1 MTTQPAVP
9 RRPACL
15 PGGITGYP
23 GQLSRS
29 AGDVGFVAHADDPVR
44 RPRGA
49 DHRVVS
55 GNGADMAGQR
65 DDAVPGFRFHI
76 AAAGERCRF
85 PESGGTRPAGQVS
98 YEL

>member
-29 AGDVGFVAHADDPVR
+29 AGDVEFVAHVDDPVR

-49 DHRVVS
+49 DHRVRL
-55 GNGADMAGQR
+55 GPGTDMAGQR
-65 DDAVPGFRFHI
+65 DELSRVPAFPSLPPGT
-76 AAAGERCRF
+76 AADSRS
-85 PESGGTRPAGQVS
+85 PGGTWRAGQVS

>member
-29 AGDVGFVAHADDPVR
+29 AGDVEFVAHADDPVR

-49 DHRVVS
+49 DHRVRL
-55 GNGADMAGQR
+55 GPGTDMACQR
-65 DDAVPGFRFHI
+65 DDAVPGSRFPI
-76 AAAGERCRF
+76 AAAGNRRGF
-85 PESGGTRPAGQVS
+85 PESRLDLACRLS
-98 YEL
+98 EL